1 MTELIRG
8 ILIFIHII
16 ISVVLVV
23 VILLQASKGGGLAG
37 IAGGQTSSAL
47 FGARGTASALSTI
60 TQYLAASFLILSVI
74 LSVLAGSG
82 GQRTDIVTPSVIQQ
96 KSAADYLQ
104 SVPLEFEPAPIGDAG
119 METAPTGG
127 ETDIDEP

>member
-1 MTELIRG
+1 MEIARG
-8 ILIFIHII
+8 ILIFIHIM

-60 TQYLAASFLILSVI
+60 TQYLAAAFLVLSVV
-74 LSVLAGSG
+74 LSVMAGSG
-82 GQRTDIVTPSVIQQ
+82 GKQTDIVTPSVIQQ
-96 KSAADYLQ
+96 SPAEFLE

-119 METAPTGG
+119 METTPSGG
-127 ETDIDEP
+127 GTDTEEP

>member
-8 ILIFIHII
+8 VLIFIHII

-60 TQYLAASFLILSVI
+60 TQYLAASFLILSVV

-82 GQRTDIVTPSVIQQ
+82 GQRTDVVTPSVIQQ
-96 KSAADYLQ
+96 SPAEFLE
-104 SVPLEFEPAPIGDAG
+104 SVPLDFEPAPIGDAG

-127 ETDIDEP
+127 GTDVDEP